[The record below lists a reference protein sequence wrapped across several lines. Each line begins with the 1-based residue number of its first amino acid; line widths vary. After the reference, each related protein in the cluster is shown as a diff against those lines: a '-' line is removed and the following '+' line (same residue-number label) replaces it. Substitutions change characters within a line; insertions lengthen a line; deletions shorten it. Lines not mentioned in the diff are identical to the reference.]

1 MYLKQLDV
9 IGFKSFADKT
19 RLTFEPGLIAIVG
32 PNGCGK
38 SNVSDSIR
46 WVLGEQK
53 PTALRCSK
61 LVDVVFNGGIFTHFP
76 EYAEAV
82 RALSPAGVRA
92 IFSDV
97 PPVYGCAVEA
107 MADLGLT
114 ADGSFRSAFLASL

>member
-46 WVLGEQK
+46 WAPGVPVL
-53 PTALRCSK
+53 
-61 LVDVVFNGGIFTHFP
+61 VVSGS
-76 EYAEAV
+76 AEDEIRQLFA
-82 RALSPAGVRA
+82 PHPY
-92 IFSDV
+92 D
-97 PPVYGCAVEA
+97 
-107 MADLGLT
+107 
-114 ADGSFRSAFLASL
+114 AFLAKPYTISELRQALGAARGEISGNSQDIKL